1 LLVIVVRR
9 RELPGAL
16 PQLAYAPGL
25 EFELNKRFARIA
37 AVVAAPAIYMA
48 GANAALPEGFAA
60 AVTAYGADV
69 AAGFG
74 LLIAAGLVI
83 FGAQKLGRKLGLL

>member
-1 LLVIVVRR
+1 M
-9 RELPGAL
+9 
-16 PQLAYAPGL
+16 
-25 EFELNKRFARIA
+25 NKRFARIA
-37 AVVAAPAIYMA
+37 AAAAVPATYLG
-48 GANAALPEGFAA
+48 GAHAALPEGFAA

-69 AAGFG
+69 AMGFG

>member
-1 LLVIVVRR
+1 
-9 RELPGAL
+9 
-16 PQLAYAPGL
+16 
-25 EFELNKRFARIA
+25 LNKRFARIA
-37 AVVAAPAIYMA
+37 AVVAAPATYMA
-48 GANAALPEGFAA
+48 GANAALPEGFSA

-69 AAGFG
+69 ASGFG